1 MRAFR
6 VGILCLAAAVSSG
19 AFGAVAFVGSRA
31 ALAGDDFIDWG
42 TLGPQG
48 TVLSN
53 PFNVNTNG
61 GMNVTVNKMAG
72 GNFSRFDQAPGGA
85 WNGNFSPGDSLLY
98 NNMALDGIGGPV
110 SIVFGS
116 LVSGAGAN
124 YQTNFHGDFT
134 VRISAFDA
142 LDNLLGSFHVAGFA
156 SNLADGSTVF
166 LGVTSTF
173 TDIRRIEFNGLTAA
187 SRPQDFAINQLDI
200 VTGFRPIPSP
210 AAALPFALGLLAA
223 GRRRQRA

>member
-1 MRAFR
+1 MRACK
-6 VGILCLAAAVSSG
+6 VGFLCLVAAVSSG

-31 ALAGDDFIDWG
+31 ALGGDDFIDWS
-42 TLGPQG
+42 TLGPNG
-48 TVLSN
+48 TLLSN

-61 GMNVTVNKMAG
+61 GMNVTVNKMPG
-72 GNFSRFDQAPGGA
+72 GNFRRLDQFPGGT
-85 WNGNFSPGDSLLY
+85 WVGDFSPGDHLLY
-98 NNMALDGIGGPV
+98 NNMFVDGIGGPV

-124 YQTNFHGDFT
+124 YQPNSFGPFT

-142 LDNLLGSFHVAGFA
+142 LDNLLGSFDVAGNSGFQ
-156 SNLADGSTVF
+156 ADGSAVF
-166 LGVTSTF
+166 LGITSSF
-173 TDIRRIEFNGLTAA
+173 ADIRRIEFSGLTADFLA
-187 SRPQDFAINQLDI
+187 QDFAINQLDI